1 MGVAIYCVCSA
12 RTEEGLMMQAFPE
25 QYTQYKRT
33 TKAFIPFV
41 V

>member
-1 MGVAIYCVCSA
+1 VGMAIYCVYSA
-12 RTEEGLMMQAFPE
+12 RTEESLMMRAFPE
-25 QYTQYKRT
+25 QYTEYKRR

>member
-1 MGVAIYCVCSA
+1 MAIYCVYSA

-25 QYTQYKRT
+25 QYTQYKRR

>member
-1 MGVAIYCVCSA
+1 VYSA
-12 RTEEGLMMQAFPE
+12 RTEEDLMLEHVPE
-25 QYTQYKRT
+25 QYTDYKRR